1 MIFFQGRH
9 EAQVL
14 SRIHELQQQG
24 LMAKKLKKI
33 DLPSKPKTHWD
44 YVVEEMN
51 WLSGLIVQERKHKKL
66 TCTKCAK
73 MVKKH
78 FTDKEVAEKRAE
90 KDKYQN
96 LRKIAAFQ
104 SKEIRAFWGNVEK
117 LFEFTVRKQV
127 ERKQKQAMDQHLNF
141 IVDRT
146 EKISAL
152 LTESMN
158 VENASSRR
166 TTPNVSDAEMEENDE
181 YEPNEDSDD
190 DERTIG
196 KKKKFDS
203 F

>member
-1 MIFFQGRH
+1 
-9 EAQVL
+9 
-14 SRIHELQQQG
+14 
-24 LMAKKLKKI
+24 MAKKLKKVEV
-33 DLPSKPKTHWD
+33 PPKPKTHWD

-117 LFEFTVRKQV
+117 LFEFTVRYVQFVVSINEVNDDYPKQLLKLITYLIFRKQV

-196 KKKKFDS
+196 KK
-203 F
+203 

>member
-1 MIFFQGRH
+1 
-9 EAQVL
+9 
-14 SRIHELQQQG
+14 
-24 LMAKKLKKI
+24 MAKKLKKI

-196 KKKKFDS
+196 KKI
-203 F
+203 

>member
-1 MIFFQGRH
+1 MMKQLLKWITYLIF
-9 EAQVL
+9 
-14 SRIHELQQQG
+14 
-24 LMAKKLKKI
+24 
-33 DLPSKPKTHWD
+33 
-44 YVVEEMN
+44 
-51 WLSGLIVQERKHKKL
+51 
-66 TCTKCAK
+66 
-73 MVKKH
+73 
-78 FTDKEVAEKRAE
+78 
-90 KDKYQN
+90 
-96 LRKIAAFQ
+96 
-104 SKEIRAFWGNVEK
+104 
-117 LFEFTVRKQV
+117 RKQV

-196 KKKKFDS
+196 KK
-203 F
+203 

>member
-1 MIFFQGRH
+1 MEGFAISNFFSIFFKKKFSHCLKELIPSRK
-9 EAQVL
+9 L
-14 SRIHELQQQG
+14 SI
-24 LMAKKLKKI
+24 
-33 DLPSKPKTHWD
+33 
-44 YVVEEMN
+44 
-51 WLSGLIVQERKHKKL
+51 
-66 TCTKCAK
+66 
-73 MVKKH
+73 
-78 FTDKEVAEKRAE
+78 KEVNDDYPK
-90 KDKYQN
+90 Q
-96 LRKIAAFQ
+96 LL
-104 SKEIRAFWGNVEK
+104 K
-117 LFEFTVRKQV
+117 LITYLIFRKQV

-196 KKKKFDS
+196 KK
-203 F
+203 